1 MPTVHNDPSLH
12 PDRNPRTTVPIRGTN
27 RNWLWPV
34 VGLVALILIAWF
46 VIGSTRTNEPLM
58 TNEVP
63 AATEPMQTTPPPAAP
78 AP

>member
-12 PDRNPRTTVPIRGTN
+12 HDRHHNTVPVRGTN

-34 VGLVALILIAWF
+34 IGLVALILIAWF
-46 VIGSTRTNEPLM
+46 VIGSTRTTDPLV

-63 AATEPMQTTPPPAAP
+63 AAAEPMQTTPPPVAP